1 LGVSPRDSEILLIDL
16 LVNNFSLGSF
26 GHRQF
31 VFSFGSKGYIRFS
44 GQDLLEL
51 TGSNQLT
58 LLLSTEWEKSIPKQA
73 STPLLLSPNLTPQ

>member
-1 LGVSPRDSEILLIDL
+1 MFLIDL
-16 LVNNFSLGSF
+16 LINNFSLANF

-51 TGSNQLT
+51 TGAN
-58 LLLSTEWEKSIPKQA
+58 
-73 STPLLLSPNLTPQ
+73 